1 MKKLLPGLAAGLFI
15 ILVML
20 ITKPTSSDF
29 NDFIDERFEQS
40 GPGNGNALQN
50 LFRSGR
56 NVSLA
61 YQIKQSKE
69 YDDKLLFATVS
80 ARELDHEVKYLG
92 LMGMWFALN

>member
-15 ILVML
+15 ILVMF
-20 ITKPTSSDF
+20 ITKPTSNDF
-29 NDFIDERFEQS
+29 NDYIDEQFEQAETS
-40 GPGNGNALQN
+40 TLQ
-50 LFRSGR
+50 
-56 NVSLA
+56 SLIKAGKNTAIA

-80 ARELDHEVKYLG
+80 ARELDNEVKYLG